1 MSLGPIQEV
10 LNIVR
15 LLNQLDRQSPLIRV
29 GFSQVLSSLT
39 LGGYDSSRYIPNNL
53 TIPLG
58 SDNDRNLLVVIQ
70 NITAVG
76 NNLSMT
82 ELIPASFSS
91 SIYASID
98 STVAEFW
105 LPQEICTVF
114 ENTFN
119 LTYDSHTSLYLVSNK
134 LHTQLL
140 LTNPNITF
148 TLGSQP
154 IGGQTVEISLP
165 YSAFDLTAS
174 PPYSGLKNQSLYFPL
189 RRAANSTQYTLGKA
203 FLQEAYLI
211 VDWERQNFSVSQC
224 LWEAQR
230 SAKLV
235 PITPFNGS
243 TGTSN
248 GTQSSSSIPESL
260 NIPVVVGIA
269 VGAAIALSLFLFA
282 VYFLCWRRR
291 RKAQKHDHED
301 ARPKSPESA
310 NSRKVQNDQVIPKAE
325 LDADQNPN
333 SGTMDGTFYKS
344 TFPDTPG
351 ESTLGSV
358 ELVLVEA
365 DSKQKEIFE
374 MPGDFPK
381 IPEAGGRQMTEKEA
395 LRKREDKYNGVDTHS
410 PTSAVSAIESRRLVP
425 VNPEDVR
432 EFINRVGP
440 RSERANLPIS
450 PVDGNSDGQPLSP
463 LSSEPTQSVTP
474 STERRRFSYED

>member
-1 MSLGPIQEV
+1 
-10 LNIVR
+10 
-15 LLNQLDRQSPLIRV
+15 
-29 GFSQVLSSLT
+29 LT

-58 SDNDRNLLVVIQ
+58 SDNDRTLLVVIQ

-76 NNLSMT
+76 NNLPTT
-82 ELIPASFSS
+82 ELIPTAFSP

-119 LTYDSHTSLYLVSNK
+119 LTYNPHTSLYLVSNT

-140 LTNPNITF
+140 QTNPNITF
-148 TLGSQP
+148 TLGSEP
-154 IGGQTVEISLP
+154 IGGQTVDITLP

-174 PPYSGLKNQSLYFPL
+174 PPYSGLKNQSQYFPL

-224 LWEAQR
+224 LWKAQPNT
-230 SAKLV
+230 KLV
-235 PITPFNGS
+235 PITSHNGS
-243 TGTSN
+243 MSTSS
-248 GTQSSSSIPESL
+248 GIQSSSSLPGSL
-260 NIPVVVGIA
+260 NIPAVVGTA
-269 VGAAIALSLFLFA
+269 VGAAVVLSLSLFA
-282 VYFLCWRRR
+282 IYFLCWRRK
-291 RKAQKHDHED
+291 RKAQIRDHED
-301 ARPKSPESA
+301 VRPESSES
-310 NSRKVQNDQVIPKAE
+310 SRSQLVQKDQVFPKAE
-325 LDADQNPN
+325 LDSNQNPI
-333 SGTMDGTFYKS
+333 SDTKDGTFYKPPI
-344 TFPDTPG
+344 PDTPG

-358 ELVLVEA
+358 ELVPVEA
-365 DSKQKEIFE
+365 DSKQMEIFE

-395 LRKREDKYNGVDTHS
+395 LRKREEKYNGVDTHS
-410 PTSAVSAIESRRLVP
+410 PALAVSPIESRRPAP

-432 EFINRVGP
+432 EIINKVGP
-440 RSERANLPIS
+440 RSERGLPIS
-450 PVDGNSDGQPLSP
+450 PIDGNSDGQLMSP
-463 LSSEPTQSVTP
+463 VSIEPSQSVTP
-474 STERRRFSYED
+474 STGRRRFSYED